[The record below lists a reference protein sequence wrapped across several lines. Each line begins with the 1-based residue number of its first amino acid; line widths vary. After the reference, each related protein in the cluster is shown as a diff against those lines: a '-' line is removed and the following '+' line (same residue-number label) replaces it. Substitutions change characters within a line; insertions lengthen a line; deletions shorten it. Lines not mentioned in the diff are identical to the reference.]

1 MAGGRH
7 SSAGPERGGRSPG
20 FYAVCAAVVI
30 GLVASVVVIVQAVR
44 SWADDCDQVTDYTLA
59 ADPSIAPALSSI
71 LGEAKDTDLGCANV
85 AVSAATSGDIAGR
98 LGKGTDAPD
107 LWIPDTGAWVGKA
120 ALTAAGPVEVM
131 TGSIA
136 SSPVVLASR
145 EEDAPTSPTWLAALQ
160 IKNIQLGN
168 PLVTGVAQAPIN
180 AALAE
185 GQADPV
191 SAGTVRAALVPLAQE
206 ESARTADEPIGEEML
221 QGVVDNGGVAVAT
234 EQSVLD
240 FSAEGDGAR
249 TLTATV
255 PPTGSNFMNFPLV
268 VTSPAPDRHYRATQ
282 VARAVAAVLGGEDAR
297 AVLAE
302 NGFRGPDGSPPAD
315 GRGVGRVTKLALE
328 DETALQ
334 DALGGWALMALP
346 IRTLVAID
354 VSGSMET
361 PAGNRSRMDLTVDA
375 ALAGNAMFPDSV
387 SAGLWAF
394 SQGLGGGPQDHKEMV
409 PIRRY
414 DTVVD
419 GLTQRQLMAQQAG
432 KVDALIGGGT
442 GLYDTTLAAFR
453 TVQETYDPRAVN
465 SVIIL
470 TDGANED
477 PDSITKEQLLSILQR
492 EMDPARP
499 VIIVTIGITDDADAV
514 TLAEI
519 SRVTGGSSYV
529 AKDPADIA
537 NVFVNAL
544 AARGRR

>member
-7 SSAGPERGGRSPG
+7 SSAHQERVGRSPG

-30 GLVASVVVIVQAVR
+30 GLVASVVVVVQAVR

-59 ADPSIAPALSSI
+59 ADPSIVPALGKI

-85 AVSAATSGDIAGR
+85 TVGTATSGDIAGR

-107 LWIPDTGAWVGKA
+107 LWIPDSGAWVGKA
-120 ALTAAGPVEVM
+120 ALTAAGPIEVM

-160 IKNIQLGN
+160 IKDIQLGN

-221 QGVVDNGGVAVAT
+221 QGVVDKGGVAVAT

-240 FSAEGDGAR
+240 FADGDGAR
-249 TLTATV
+249 ALVATV

-268 VTSPAPDRHYRATQ
+268 VTSPAPDRHYKATQ
-282 VARAVAAVLGGEDAR
+282 VARAVAGVLGGEDAR
-297 AVLAE
+297 AVLAD
-302 NGFRGPDGSPPAD
+302 NGFRGPDGSPLPD
-315 GRGVGRVTKLALE
+315 GRGVGRATKLALE
-328 DETALQ
+328 DESALQ

-354 VSGSMET
+354 VSGSMEM
-361 PAGNRSRMDLTVDA
+361 PAGDRSRMDLTVDA

-394 SQGLGGGPQDHKEMV
+394 SQGLGGGPQDYKEMV

-414 DTVVD
+414 DTLVD
-419 GLTQRQLMAQQAG
+419 GVTQRQLMAQQAT
-432 KVDALIGGGT
+432 KVEGLIGGGT

-477 PDSITKEQLLSILQR
+477 PDSITRDQLMSILER

-499 VIIVTIGITDDADAV
+499 VIIVTIGITDDADAA

-544 AARGRR
+544 AARGRS

>member
-7 SSAGPERGGRSPG
+7 SSTHDERGGRSLG
-20 FYAVCAAVVI
+20 FYIVCAAVVI
-30 GLVASVVVIVQAVR
+30 GLVVSVVVIVQAVR
-44 SWADDCDQVTDYTLA
+44 SWTGGCDRLVDYTLA
-59 ADPSIAPALSSI
+59 ADPSIAPAVTDILS
-71 LGEAKDTDLGCANV
+71 AATDTDTGCATI
-85 AVSAATSGDIAGR
+85 AVSAATSGDVAGR
-98 LGKGTDAPD
+98 LGKGADAPD

-131 TGSIA
+131 TGSVA
-136 SSPVVLASR
+136 SSPIVLVSR
-145 EEDAPTSPTWLAALQ
+145 EDEAPAVETWLAALQ
-160 IKNIQLGN
+160 LKELQLGN
-168 PLVTGVAQAPIN
+168 PLVTGVAQGPID

-185 GQADPV
+185 GRSDPV

-221 QGVVDNGGVAVAT
+221 RGVADNGGVAVAT
-234 EQSVLD
+234 EQAVADYNADTGQAL
-240 FSAEGDGAR
+240 A
-249 TLTATV
+249 ATV
-255 PPTGSNFMNFPLV
+255 PPTGSTFMNYPLV
-268 VTSPAPDRHYRATQ
+268 VTSPAPDRHYKATQ
-282 VARAVAAVLGGEDAR
+282 VARAVAGVLGSESAR
-297 AVLAE
+297 TMLQDS
-302 NGFRGPDGSPPAD
+302 GFRGPDGSQLPD
-315 GRGVGRVTKLALE
+315 GRGVGEVPELGPV
-328 DETALQ
+328 DETVLQ
-334 DALGGWALMALP
+334 EALGAWALMALP

-394 SQGLGGGPQDHKEMV
+394 SQGLGGGPQDYREMV

-419 GLTQRQLMAQQAG
+419 GLTQRQIMAQQAE
-432 KVDALIGGGT
+432 KVDGLVGGAT
-442 GLYDTTLAAFR
+442 GLYDTALAAFR
-453 TVQETYDPRAVN
+453 TVQESYDPRAVN

-477 PDSITKEQLLSILQR
+477 PDSITKEQLLSILER
-492 EMDPARP
+492 EQDPARP
-499 VIIVTIGITDDADAV
+499 VIIVTIGITDDADAA

-529 AKDPADIA
+529 AKDPADIS

-544 AARGRR
+544 AARGR

>member
-1 MAGGRH
+1 MVGGRH
-7 SSAGPERGGRSPG
+7 SSTRDERGGRSLG
-20 FYAVCAAVVI
+20 FYLICAVVVV
-30 GLVASVVVIVQAVR
+30 GLAASVVVIVQEVR
-44 SWADDCDQVTDYTLA
+44 SWTGGCDQLSEYTLA
-59 ADPSIAPALSSI
+59 ADPSIAPTLSDI
-71 LGEAKDTDLGCANV
+71 LGEAKDTDTGCATI

-136 SSPVVLASR
+136 SSPIVLVSR
-145 EEDAPTSPTWLAALQ
+145 EGEAPAPQTWLAALHLE
-160 IKNIQLGN
+160 NIQLGN
-168 PLVTGVAQAPIN
+168 PLVTGVAQGPIT

-185 GQADPV
+185 GESDPV
-191 SAGTVRAALVPLAQE
+191 STGTVRAALVPLAQE
-206 ESARTADEPIGEEML
+206 ESARTTDEPIGVEML
-221 QGVVDNGGVAVAT
+221 RGVADNGGVAVAT
-234 EQSVLD
+234 EQAVVDYTADTGPGLV
-240 FSAEGDGAR
+240 
-249 TLTATV
+249 ATV

-268 VTSPAPDRHYRATQ
+268 VTSPAPDRHYKATQ
-282 VARAVAAVLGGEDAR
+282 VARAVAEVLGSESSRTAFADS
-297 AVLAE
+297 
-302 NGFRGPDGSPPAD
+302 GFRGPDGSPLPG
-315 GRGVGRVTKLALE
+315 GRGVGEVPDLGLTE
-328 DETALQ
+328 ETVLQ
-334 DALGGWALMALP
+334 DALGAWALMALP

-394 SQGLGGGPQDHKEMV
+394 SQGLGGGPQDYREMV

-419 GLTQRQLMAQQAG
+419 GLTQRQVMAQQAE
-432 KVDALIGGGT
+432 KVDGLVGGAT
-442 GLYDTTLAAFR
+442 GLYDTALAAFR

-477 PDSITKEQLLSILQR
+477 PDSITKEQLLSILER

-499 VIIVTIGITDDADAV
+499 VIIVTIGITDDADAA

-529 AKDPADIA
+529 AKDPADIS

-544 AARGRR
+544 AARGR

>member
-7 SSAGPERGGRSPG
+7 SSAGPEREGRSPA
-20 FYAVCAAVVI
+20 FYAVCAAAVI
-30 GLVASVVVIVQAVR
+30 GLVASVVVVVQAVR
-44 SWADDCDQVTDYTLA
+44 SWADECDQVTDYTLA
-59 ADPSIAPALSSI
+59 ADPSIAPALDTI
-71 LGEAKDTDLGCANV
+71 LGEAKSTDLGCANI
-85 AVSAATSGDIAGR
+85 AVGAATSGDIAGR

-131 TGSIA
+131 TGSVA

-160 IKNIQLGN
+160 IKDIQLGN

-206 ESARTADEPIGEEML
+206 ESARTADEPVGEEML

-234 EQSVLD
+234 EQSVLEFTD
-240 FSAEGDGAR
+240 GDGAR
-249 TLTATV
+249 TLAATV

-268 VTSPAPDRHYRATQ
+268 VTSPAPDRHYKATQ
-282 VARAVAAVLGGEDAR
+282 VARAVAAVLGGEEAR

-302 NGFRGPDGSPPAD
+302 HGFRGPDGSPPAD
-315 GRGVGRVTKLALE
+315 GRGVGRVTKLALD
-328 DETALQ
+328 DESPLQ

-394 SQGLGGGPQDHKEMV
+394 SQGLGGGPQDYQELV

-419 GLTQRQLMAQQAG
+419 GLTQRALMAQQAG
-432 KVDALIGGGT
+432 KVEGLIGGGT

-453 TVQETYDPRAVN
+453 TVQDSYDPRAVN

-477 PDSITKEQLLSILQR
+477 PDSITKEQLLGILER

-499 VIIVTIGITDDADAV
+499 VIIVTIGITDDADAA

-544 AARGRR
+544 AARGRS

>member
-7 SSAGPERGGRSPG
+7 SSAHQERVGRSPG

-30 GLVASVVVIVQAVR
+30 GLVASVVVVVQAVR

-59 ADPSIAPALSSI
+59 ADPSVVPALDKV
-71 LGEAKDTDLGCANV
+71 LGDAKDTDLGCANV
-85 AVSAATSGDIAGR
+85 TVGAATSGDIAGR

-107 LWIPDTGAWVGKA
+107 LWIPDSGAWVGKA
-120 ALTAAGPVEVM
+120 ALTAAGPIEVM

-160 IKNIQLGN
+160 IKDIQLGN

-240 FSAEGDGAR
+240 FVAGDGAR
-249 TLTATV
+249 TLAATV

-268 VTSPAPDRHYRATQ
+268 VTSPAPDRHYKATQ
-282 VARAVAAVLGGEDAR
+282 VARAVAGVLGGEDAR
-297 AVLAE
+297 AVLAG
-302 NGFRGPDGSPPAD
+302 NGFRGPDGSPLPD
-315 GRGVGRVTKLALE
+315 GRGVGRATKLALE
-328 DETALQ
+328 DESALQ

-354 VSGSMET
+354 VSGSMEM
-361 PAGNRSRMDLTVDA
+361 PAGDRSRMDLTVDA

-394 SQGLGGGPQDHKEMV
+394 SQGLGGGPQDYKEMV

-414 DTVVD
+414 DTLVD
-419 GLTQRQLMAQQAG
+419 GVTQRQLMAQQAT
-432 KVDALIGGGT
+432 KVEGLIGGGT

-477 PDSITKEQLLSILQR
+477 PDSITRDQLMSILER

-499 VIIVTIGITDDADAV
+499 VIIVTIGITDDADAA

-544 AARGRR
+544 AARGRS

>member
-7 SSAGPERGGRSPG
+7 SSTRDERGGRSLG
-20 FYAVCAAVVI
+20 FYVVCAAVVI
-30 GLVASVVVIVQAVR
+30 GLVVSVVVIVQAVR
-44 SWADDCDQVTDYTLA
+44 SWTGGCDHLVDYTLA
-59 ADPSIAPALSSI
+59 ADPSIAPAVTDILSA
-71 LGEAKDTDLGCANV
+71 AKDTDTGCATI

-98 LGKGTDAPD
+98 LGKGADAPD

-131 TGSIA
+131 TGSVA
-136 SSPVVLASR
+136 SSPIVLVSR
-145 EEDAPTSPTWLAALQ
+145 EGEAPAAETWLAALQ
-160 IKNIQLGN
+160 LKELQLGN
-168 PLVTGVAQAPIN
+168 PLVTGVAQGPID

-185 GQADPV
+185 GRSDPV

-221 QGVVDNGGVAVAT
+221 RGVADNGGVAVAT
-234 EQSVLD
+234 EQAVVNYNADTGQAL
-240 FSAEGDGAR
+240 A
-249 TLTATV
+249 ATV
-255 PPTGSNFMNFPLV
+255 PATGSTFVNYPLV
-268 VTSPAPDRHYRATQ
+268 VTSPAPDRHYKATQ
-282 VARAVAAVLGGEDAR
+282 VARAVAGVLGSDSAR
-297 AVLAE
+297 TVLQ
-302 NGFRGPDGSPPAD
+302 NSGFRGPDGSPLPD
-315 GRGVGRVTKLALE
+315 GRGIGEVPELGPV
-328 DETALQ
+328 DETVLQ
-334 DALGGWALMALP
+334 EALGAWALMALP

-394 SQGLGGGPQDHKEMV
+394 SQGLGGGPQDYREMV

-419 GLTQRQLMAQQAG
+419 GLTQRQIMAQQAE
-432 KVDALIGGGT
+432 KVDGLVGGAT
-442 GLYDTTLAAFR
+442 GLYDTALAAFR
-453 TVQETYDPRAVN
+453 TVQESYDPRAVN

-477 PDSITKEQLLSILQR
+477 PDSITKEQLLRILER
-492 EMDPARP
+492 EQDPARP
-499 VIIVTIGITDDADAV
+499 VIIVTIGITDDADAA

-529 AKDPADIA
+529 AKDPADIS

-544 AARGRR
+544 AARGR

>member
-1 MAGGRH
+1 MTGGRH
-7 SSAGPERGGRSPG
+7 SSAGQERGGRSPG

-30 GLVASVVVIVQAVR
+30 GLVASVVVVVQAVR

-59 ADPSIAPALSSI
+59 ADPSIVPALNRI

-85 AVSAATSGDIAGR
+85 AVSGATSGDIAGR

-131 TGSIA
+131 SGSIA

-145 EEDAPTSPTWLAALQ
+145 EADAPTAPTWLAALQ
-160 IKNIQLGN
+160 IKDIQLGN
-168 PLVTGVAQAPIN
+168 PLVTGVAQASIN

-206 ESARTADEPIGEEML
+206 ESARTADEPVGEEML

-240 FSAEGDGAR
+240 FSDGDVAR

-268 VTSPAPDRHYRATQ
+268 VTSPAPDRHYKATQ
-282 VARAVAAVLGGEDAR
+282 AARAVAAVLGGEEAR

-302 NGFRGPDGSPPAD
+302 HGFRGPDGSPLAD

-328 DETALQ
+328 DESALQ

-361 PAGNRSRMDLTVDA
+361 PAGSRSRMDLTVDA

-394 SQGLGGGPQDHKEMV
+394 SQGLGGGPQDYKEMV

-492 EMDPARP
+492 EADPARP
-499 VIIVTIGITDDADAV
+499 VIIVTIGITDDADAA

-544 AARGRR
+544 AARGRS

>member
-7 SSAGPERGGRSPG
+7 SSAGAEREGRSPV
-20 FYAVCAAVVI
+20 FYAVCAAAVI
-30 GLVASVVVIVQAVR
+30 GLVASVVVVVQAAR
-44 SWADDCDQVTDYTLA
+44 SWPDDCDQVTDYTLA
-59 ADPSIAPALSSI
+59 ADPGIAPALDGI
-71 LGEAKDTDLGCANV
+71 LGEAKSTDLGCARV
-85 AVSAATSGDIAGR
+85 AVGAATSGEVAGR

-107 LWIPDTGAWVGKA
+107 LWIPDSGAWVGKA

-131 TGSIA
+131 TGSVA

-145 EEDAPTSPTWLAALQ
+145 VEDAPTSPTWLAALQ
-160 IKNIQLGN
+160 IKDIQLGN

-206 ESARTADEPIGEEML
+206 ESARTADEPVGEEML

-234 EQSVLD
+234 EQSVLE
-240 FSAEGDGAR
+240 FSDGDGAR
-249 TLTATV
+249 TLAATV

-268 VTSPAPDRHYRATQ
+268 VTSPAPDRHYKATQ
-282 VARAVAAVLGGEDAR
+282 VARAVAAILGGEEAR

-302 NGFRGPDGSPPAD
+302 HGFRGPDGSPPAD
-315 GRGVGRVTKLALE
+315 GRGVGRVTKLALD
-328 DETALQ
+328 DESPLQ

-394 SQGLGGGPQDHKEMV
+394 SQGLGGGPQDYRELV

-414 DTVVD
+414 DTVID
-419 GLTQRQLMAQQAG
+419 GLTQRELMARQAG
-432 KVDALIGGGT
+432 KVEGLIGGGT

-453 TVQETYDPRAVN
+453 AVQDSYDPRAVN

-477 PDSITKEQLLSILQR
+477 PDSITKEQLLGILER

-499 VIIVTIGITDDADAV
+499 VIVVTIGITDDADAA

-544 AARGRR
+544 AARGRS

>member
-7 SSAGPERGGRSPG
+7 SSAGPEREGRSPA
-20 FYAVCAAVVI
+20 FYAVCAAAVI
-30 GLVASVVVIVQAVR
+30 GLVASVVVVVQAVR
-44 SWADDCDQVTDYTLA
+44 SWADECDQVTDYTLA
-59 ADPSIAPALSSI
+59 ADPSIAPALDTI
-71 LGEAKDTDLGCANV
+71 LGEAKSTDLGCANI
-85 AVSAATSGDIAGR
+85 AVGAATSGDIAGR

-107 LWIPDTGAWVGKA
+107 LWIPDSGAWVGKA

-131 TGSIA
+131 TGSVA

-145 EEDAPTSPTWLAALQ
+145 AEDAPTSPTWLAALQ
-160 IKNIQLGN
+160 IKDIQLGN

-206 ESARTADEPIGEEML
+206 ESARTEDEPVGEEML

-234 EQSVLD
+234 EQSVLEFTD
-240 FSAEGDGAR
+240 GDGAR
-249 TLTATV
+249 TLAATV

-268 VTSPAPDRHYRATQ
+268 VTSPAPDRHYKATQ
-282 VARAVAAVLGGEDAR
+282 VARAVAAVLGGEEAR

-302 NGFRGPDGSPPAD
+302 HGFRGPDGSPPAD
-315 GRGVGRVTKLALE
+315 GRGVGRVTKLALD
-328 DETALQ
+328 DESPLQ

-394 SQGLGGGPQDHKEMV
+394 SQGRGGGPQDYQELV

-419 GLTQRQLMAQQAG
+419 GLTQRALMAQQAG
-432 KVDALIGGGT
+432 KVEGLIGGGT

-453 TVQETYDPRAVN
+453 TVQDSYDPRAVN

-477 PDSITKEQLLSILQR
+477 PDSITKEQLLGILER

-499 VIIVTIGITDDADAV
+499 VIIVTIGITDDADAA

-544 AARGRR
+544 AARGRS